1 MVAWQKRAR
10 LFVLIVA
17 VGVIAVVFSTTR
29 RREAPPPATP
39 VERGDLAATIES
51 QGAFL
56 VQIKGEKETVRIEA
70 EKQYSY
76 PDGSIRLINAK
87 VTSVRQGETFIATS
101 AEARVGENQTNLD
114 MKGNVVI
121 TSNNGLEAR
130 GDSATYSQSEGIM
143 RGPGPVTFKR
153 GRMSGS
159 GVDFTY
165 DETRDILGLSD
176 QTHVILAPEKKGGA
190 VTDITSGSS
199 VLARTDK
206 FMSFERA
213 VHIVRGTQV
222 IDGDSALGE
231 FTENQEHLTSLELTG
246 NARIETPNP
255 KPGELKLMSG
265 DVINLTYYEN
275 TDVLQSATVTGG
287 AALRIAAQK
296 GSVESVLHADNIEIG
311 MAPDGATLT
320 SLNARDHVIFDL
332 STVSGQ
338 PAKKV
343 VSNSLVASGEAGKG
357 LTVASFTEGVEYSET
372 GASPPVKRTVTSRTL
387 DTSLKGG
394 LGQIQDATFI
404 GSARFRDWTG
414 SMQAAGSTMRYNM
427 DTGQVALTGAAGEPV
442 PRVVNDQIQ
451 VDATNIDMNVEGS
464 KMYAYG
470 ESRRVQSIMFPAKPG
485 AKGAAR
491 TPGLM
496 KQDQPVQGVSSKLNY
511 TGGENGTIELT
522 GTVMLVQGEK
532 SETQIKGEKI
542 VIDGKTGNL
551 VAQGSV
557 ISQMVVQDLNSTT
570 KERETTR
577 STGYGQQMQYDDAT
591 RKVTYTT
598 KAHVVGPQGDLTGE
612 TIVLTLGENGQ
623 DIDRLEAS
631 GDARMQE
638 VDRITHGD
646 TLTYDAAKEEYVVVG
661 KGKLV
666 RTFRRT
672 PEGECRRHEGS
683 VLTFKRGTDTLQI
696 EGGTQTRAQ
705 TAADT
710 ACPPPLPQKR

>member
-10 LFVLIVA
+10 LFVLVIA
-17 VGVIAVVFSTTR
+17 VGVIGVVFATTR

-56 VQIKGEKETVRIEA
+56 VQIKGEKETVRVEA

-87 VTSVRQGETFIATS
+87 VTSVRQGETFVATS

-121 TSNNGLEAR
+121 TSSNGFEAK
-130 GDSATYSQSEGIM
+130 GDSATYSQSEGVM

-176 QTHVILAPEKKGGA
+176 QTHVILAPEKKGGE
-190 VTDITSGSS
+190 VTDITSGAS

-222 IDGDSALGE
+222 IDADSALGE
-231 FTENQEHLTSLELTG
+231 FTESQEHLTSLELTG

-265 DVINLTYYEN
+265 DVINLTYYED

-296 GSVESVLHADNIEIG
+296 GSVESVLHSDNIEIG
-311 MAPDGATLT
+311 MAPDGTTLT
-320 SLNARDHVIFDL
+320 SLNARDHVVFDL

-343 VSNSLVASGEAGKG
+343 ISNALVASGEAGKG
-357 LTVASFTEGVEYSET
+357 LTVASFTEGVEYSEI
-372 GASPPVKRTVTSRTL
+372 GAKPPLKRTVTSRTL

-394 LGQIQDATFI
+394 LGEIQEATFI

-414 SMQAAGSTMRYNM
+414 SLQAAGSTMRYNM

-496 KQDQPVQGVSSKLNY
+496 KQDLPVQGVSSKLNY

-551 VAQGSV
+551 VAEGSV
-557 ISQMVVQDLNSTT
+557 ISQMVVQDINPTT
-570 KERETTR
+570 KVRESTR

-591 RKVTYTT
+591 RRVTYTT
-598 KAHVVGPQGDLTGE
+598 KAHVVGPQGDLTAE
-612 TIVLTLGENGQ
+612 TIVLTLGANGQ
-623 DIDRLEAS
+623 DIERLEAA
-631 GDARMQE
+631 GEVVMKE

-646 TLTYDAAKEEYVVVG
+646 QLSYDAGKQEYTVVG

-666 RTFRRT
+666 RTFKRT
-672 PEGECRRHEGS
+672 EEGCRRSEGS
-683 VLTFKRGTDTLQI
+683 VMTYVRGSDSLKLT
-696 EGGTQTRAQ
+696 GGDQTRTQ

-710 ACPPPLPQKR
+710 ACPPPLPPKR